1 MLCSSPLNTRDQVGE
16 TLNKKKLFWSAFA
29 VLALSITV
37 IQFIPSEPV
46 VIPSRLPAEQREA
59 HRVLNFEG
67 ISNFRDLGGYATT
80 QGRKIRWGKLY
91 RSGNFAETS
100 RADQKVLDGLTLKAL
115 IDFRSLAEKEE
126 EPNQFAKSSTFKIV
140 EIPIMDGGDNSV
152 GEEIIARFDSG
163 DFSGFEPT
171 AFMIEANREFAKTFT
186 PQFSQFIQEV
196 LKAKGQPI
204 VWHCSAGK
212 DRTGFAAAILLR
224 ILGVPDDVIMSD
236 YMLSRDYAI
245 AARQQELSLVRLLQG
260 KEAADKIAILLG
272 VEEAWLQAAFD
283 TIDEQYGSFD
293 NYVHQALGL
302 DDTDITTLRNTLLE

>member
-1 MLCSSPLNTRDQVGE
+1 
-16 TLNKKKLFWSAFA
+16 
-29 VLALSITV
+29 
-37 IQFIPSEPV
+37 
-46 VIPSRLPAEQREA
+46 
-59 HRVLNFEG
+59 
-67 ISNFRDLGGYATT
+67 
-80 QGRKIRWGKLY
+80 
-91 RSGNFAETS
+91 
-100 RADQKVLDGLTLKAL
+100 
-115 IDFRSLAEKEE
+115 
-126 EPNQFAKSSTFKIV
+126 
-140 EIPIMDGGDNSV
+140 
-152 GEEIIARFDSG
+152 
-163 DFSGFEPT
+163 
-171 AFMIEANREFAKTFT
+171 MIEANREFAKTFT

-293 NYVHQALGL
+293 NYIHQALGL
-302 DDTDITTLRNTLLE
+302 DDTGITTLRNTLLE

>member
-1 MLCSSPLNTRDQVGE
+1 M
-16 TLNKKKLFWSAFA
+16 
-29 VLALSITV
+29 
-37 IQFIPSEPV
+37 
-46 VIPSRLPAEQREA
+46 
-59 HRVLNFEG
+59 LNFEG

-126 EPNQFAKSSTFKIV
+126 EPNQFAKSSTFKIT

-260 KEAADKIAILLG
+260 KEAADKIAVLLG